1 MEDIFDNWGVMNK
14 KEALLYIQNTVISN
28 LGLDTSK
35 MTSKE
40 TLEYLNETFG
50 YFIAEQREVVVL
62 DNQELKT
69 IFIFECSSVYII
81 SEVELN
87 KVKLIA
93 NRIIGAFSQKA
104 NSKLI
109 RKFFENTLNKNH
121 IFFKYIGYIPN
132 SSSVQSALCIAD
144 YIPHS

>member
-50 YFIAEQREVVVL
+50 YFIAEQREVVAL

-81 SEVELN
+81 SEAELN

-93 NRIIGAFSQKA
+93 DRIIGAFSQKA

-109 RKFFENTLNKNH
+109 RRFFENTLNKNH
-121 IFFKYIGYIPN
+121 IYFKYIGHIPN